1 MRFSTLI
8 AFILP
13 LSALAA
19 PLTVPNENVENLSK
33 LLEGITKAAAIYS
46 ETLSLP
52 LDNSSLS
59 ADISFLQA
67 NLAVIPI
74 AGVVDRVSKAVA
86 DGQKPVDAEYV
97 DITY

>member
-19 PLTVPNENVENLSK
+19 PLFTPNDNVENHLK
-33 LLEGITKAAAIYS
+33 MVEGINKASALYS

-52 LDNSSLS
+52 LDNSSLF
-59 ADISFLQA
+59 ADVAFLQGNIA
-67 NLAVIPI
+67 TIPI
-74 AGVVDRVSKAVA
+74 SGAMDKITKAIEG
-86 DGQKPVDAEYV
+86 GQKPVDTEYV